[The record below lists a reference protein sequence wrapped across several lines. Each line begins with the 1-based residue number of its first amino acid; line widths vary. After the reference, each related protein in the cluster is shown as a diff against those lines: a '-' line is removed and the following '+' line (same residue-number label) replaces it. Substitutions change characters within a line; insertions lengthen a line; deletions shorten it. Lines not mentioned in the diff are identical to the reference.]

1 MIILDISG
9 SLALMKSD
17 IKSKTKED
25 LEIMV
30 KDKREA
36 LKNFRFGISG
46 SRVKNIKEARTLRRD
61 IARAIT
67 FLRQK

>member
-1 MIILDISG
+1 
-9 SLALMKSD
+9 MKSD
-17 IKSKTKED
+17 IKNKTKAD
-25 LEIMV
+25 LEAII

-46 SRVKNIKEARTLRRD
+46 SRVKNVREARTTRKD

-67 FLRQK
+67 LLGRK

>member
-1 MIILDISG
+1 
-9 SLALMKSD
+9 MKSD
-17 IKSKTKED
+17 IRSKTKED
-25 LEIMV
+25 LETMI

-46 SRVKNIKEARTLRRD
+46 SRVKNVKEARTIRKD

-67 FLRQK
+67 ALNEKI

>member
-1 MIILDISG
+1 MV
-9 SLALMKSD
+9 MKSD
-17 IKSKTKED
+17 IKTKNKED
-25 LEIMV
+25 LEIII

-46 SRVKNIKEARTLRRD
+46 SRVKNIKEARTIRKD

-67 FLRQK
+67 FLRQNNK